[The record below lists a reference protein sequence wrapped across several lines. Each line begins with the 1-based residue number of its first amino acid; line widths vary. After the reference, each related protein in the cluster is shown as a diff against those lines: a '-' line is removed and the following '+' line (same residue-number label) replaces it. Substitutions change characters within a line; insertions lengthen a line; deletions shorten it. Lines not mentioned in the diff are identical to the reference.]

1 MADKQQVIHAFIDA
15 LVTRLEA
22 DRERA
27 TTPDMRSAL
36 AKARAAATEVLSTT
50 EYDEAVF
57 RGFGSPAGSE
67 SIRASRDEPF
77 AQDVG
82 P

>member
-1 MADKQQVIHAFIDA
+1 MTFCPYEDDMADKQQVIDA

-36 AKARAAATEVLSTT
+36 AKARAAATEALSTT

-57 RGFGSPAGSE
+57 RAFRLAGWE
-67 SIRASRDEPF
+67 
-77 AQDVG
+77 
-82 P
+82 

>member
-1 MADKQQVIHAFIDA
+1 MTFWFYEDDMADKQQVIDAFVEA
-15 LVTRLEA
+15 LVIRLEA

-36 AKARAAATEVLSTT
+36 AKARAATTEMLSTT

-57 RGFGSPAGSE
+57 RAFRLAGWE
-67 SIRASRDEPF
+67 
-77 AQDVG
+77 
-82 P
+82 